1 MLTKTLFNKQD
12 LQFVNRK
19 VKCNETTIYV
29 FALTQCSTYRNS
41 KLKFLNNVQKK
52 LQLKKKK
59 KEKNGEITKIS
70 PIKSQHKCK

>member
-59 KEKNGEITKIS
+59 KGEKWRNNENFTNK
-70 PIKSQHKCK
+70 KST